1 MERGSLEQL
10 LHDKRLRLR
19 NGWIS
24 KEETE
29 SYLASLPDVSDKI
42 AVANEESDEQDPAD
56 PSREVALSAPV
67 DPAPGTPQTEAETP
81 VDPLSPPP
89 FREV

>member
-1 MERGSLEQL
+1 MERGSIEQL

-42 AVANEESDEQDPAD
+42 AVADEEPEEQDPAD
-56 PSREVALSAPV
+56 PSGEVAPSTPA
-67 DPAPGTPQTEAETP
+67 DPAPGTPETEAETP
-81 VDPLSPPP
+81 VDPLSPRP